1 MSLSKRVSLAPQ
13 SPAQPQQDLKH
24 RVITCLNKL
33 SDRDTLAVA
42 AAELE
47 SIALSLNHD
56 SFAPFLTYLSA
67 TSSSDKSPVRRQ
79 CVRILGVLSV
89 THGDALSPHIF
100 KMLSAVVRRLRDPDS
115 AVRSACVGAVSSIAS
130 EITKPSFSSLSKPLV
145 EAVLTEQDQNSQI
158 GSALCLSAAIEASP
172 DPEPAQLQKLLP
184 RVLKLIKSD
193 SFKAKPALLSV
204 IGSIAGAGGAAFNR
218 NSLNSLIPCLV
229 DFLSSDD
236 WAARKAAVEALGR
249 LAVAEKLQL
258 TAFRSS
264 CLASLEN
271 KRFDKVKV
279 VRESMNRALELWK
292 EIPGHLDEVPV
303 SPQLDDISSSKDNGV
318 GRSPAIC
325 PNSPPAAALETTSKE
340 KVPSSMYS
348 PIQRSSPT
356 TTQSRSPSKN
366 NYRKQSALIARKMD
380 FDKETDSKVN
390 VPVPKPAAVE
400 VDYKESFVREKLEAP
415 DTVDTDKRVILEM
428 EKRVTEQVISNK
440 TRDGNFGKLDGLR
453 FGSRVVPFIDDCE
466 LDMDINGNAIEYVYG
481 NQKEVEDLS
490 LIQKQLLQIENQQ
503 SNLLNLLQKFM
514 GSSRSGMNSLETRV
528 NGLEKALD
536 EISYDLAI
544 STGRVSSNDSC
555 CMGTEFLSPK
565 FWWRTEG
572 QYPSPRS
579 PFRGSHQSN
588 SDRCLPNKD
597 FNSNITNL
605 GSPTANKIGSGR
617 VGNPGR
623 SLESLL
629 SARKKK
635 AAQVQYHNNDRFDRG
650 NLANYMQQRI

>member
-1 MSLSKRVSLAPQ
+1 MSLSKRVSLSPQ

-42 AAELE
+42 STELE

-56 SFAPFLTYLSA
+56 SFAPFLTYLSS

-79 CVRILGVLSV
+79 CVRLLGILSV
-89 THGDALSPHIF
+89 THGDALSPHVF
-100 KMLSAVVRRLRDPDS
+100 KMLAAVVRRLRDPDS

-145 EAVLTEQDQNSQI
+145 EAVLTEQDHNSQI

-204 IGSIAGAGGAAFNR
+204 IGSIAGAGGTASNR
-218 NSLNSLIPCLV
+218 NSLNSLVPCLI

-249 LAVAEKLQL
+249 LAVTEKVHL

-279 VRESMNRALELWK
+279 VRESMNQTLELWK
-292 EIPGHLDEVPV
+292 EIPGHVDEVPV
-303 SPQLDDISSSKDNGV
+303 SPQLNGSSSSKV
-318 GRSPAIC
+318 PVTV
-325 PNSPPAAALETTSKE
+325 LETSPKE
-340 KVPSSMYS
+340 TIPSSKHS

-356 TTQSRSPSKN
+356 TQSRSPPKS
-366 NYRKQSALIARKMD
+366 NYRKHSSPVAREMD
-380 FDKETDSKVN
+380 FDHENDSKSN
-390 VPVPKPAAVE
+390 V
-400 VDYKESFVREKLEAP
+400 SAP
-415 DTVDTDKRVILEM
+415 ISASDTVDTDKSIILET
-428 EKRVTEQVISNK
+428 EKRVISNK
-440 TRDGNFGKLDGLR
+440 TK
-453 FGSRVVPFIDDCE
+453 FGSRLVPFIDDCE
-466 LDMDINGNAIEYVYG
+466 FDIDINGNPIEYIYG

-490 LIQKQLLQIENQQ
+490 RIQKQLVQIENQQ
-503 SNLLNLLQKFM
+503 SNLLNLLQKSI

-528 NGLEKALD
+528 NGLEKVLD
-536 EISYDLAI
+536 EMSYDLAL
-544 STGRVSSNDSC
+544 STGRVSSTESC
-555 CMGTEFLSPK
+555 CMGNEFLSPEY
-565 FWWRTEG
+565 WWRAEG
-572 QYPSPRS
+572 SFPNPSQL
-579 PFRGSHQSN
+579 H
-588 SDRCLPNKD
+588 
-597 FNSNITNL
+597 T
-605 GSPTANKIGSGR
+605 
-617 VGNPGR
+617 
-623 SLESLL
+623 
-629 SARKKK
+629 
-635 AAQVQYHNNDRFDRG
+635 
-650 NLANYMQQRI
+650 LANLKPDLSES

>member
-1 MSLSKRVSLAPQ
+1 MSLSKRVSLPPQ
-13 SPAQPQQDLKH
+13 PPPEQQDLKH

-33 SDRDTLAVA
+33 SDRDTLAAA

-47 SIALSLNHD
+47 SIALGLSHD

-67 TSSSDKSPVRRQ
+67 TSSSDRSPVRRQ

-89 THGDALSPHIF
+89 THGDALSPHTY

-229 DFLSSDD
+229 EFLSSED

-264 CLASLEN
+264 CIASLEN

-279 VRESMNRALELWK
+279 VRESMNQTLELWK
-292 EIPGHLDEVPV
+292 EIPGHLEEVPV
-303 SPQLDDISSSKDNGV
+303 SPQLNEISSSKGNGIA
-318 GRSPAIC
+318 RSPAIR
-325 PNSPPAAALETTSKE
+325 PNGPPATALETSSKE
-340 KVPSSMYS
+340 KIPSSMQS
-348 PIQRSSPT
+348 PIQQSSSVTSRSS
-356 TTQSRSPSKN
+356 SKN
-366 NYRKQSALIARKMD
+366 SYRKQSASIARKVN
-380 FDKETDSKVN
+380 FDKETDSKAN
-390 VPVPKPAAVE
+390 VHAPKPTTVE
-400 VDYKESFVREKLEAP
+400 VDREESFVMEKTRDPE
-415 DTVDTDKRVILEM
+415 TVDTDTSVILEM
-428 EKRVTEQVISNK
+428 EKRVTEQVLSNK
-440 TRDGNFGKLDGLR
+440 TRDGNLRKLDGSR
-453 FGSRVVPFIDDCE
+453 FGSRVVPYIDDDCE
-466 LDMDINGNAIEYVYG
+466 LDMEMNGNTFEYVYG

-490 LIQKQLLQIENQQ
+490 LIQQQLVQIENQQ

-544 STGRVSSNDSC
+544 STGRVSSNESC

-565 FWWRTEG
+565 YWWRTED
-572 QYPSPRS
+572 QFSSPRS
-579 PFRGSHQSN
+579 PFRGSHQSL

-597 FNSNITNL
+597 FNHNITNL
-605 GSPTANKIGSGR
+605 GSPSPNRIGSGG

-623 SLESLL
+623 SLESLS

-635 AAQVQYHNNDRFDRG
+635 ALQGQYRNLDRFDGG
-650 NLANYMQQRI
+650 NLANCMQ

>member
-1 MSLSKRVSLAPQ
+1 MSLSKRVSLTPQ

-42 AAELE
+42 ATELE

-89 THGDALSPHIF
+89 THGDALSPHVS
-100 KMLSAVVRRLRDPDS
+100 KMLAAVVRRLRDPDS

-130 EITKPSFSSLSKPLV
+130 EISKPSFSSLSKPLV

-158 GSALCLSAAIEASP
+158 GSAMCLSAAIEASP

-204 IGSIAGAGGAAFNR
+204 IGSIAGAGGASYNR
-218 NSLNSLIPCLV
+218 NSLNSLVPCLV
-229 DFLSSDD
+229 DFLSSGD

-249 LAVAEKLQL
+249 LAVVEKVHL
-258 TAFRSS
+258 TAFKTS

-279 VRESMNRALELWK
+279 VRESMNQTLELWK
-292 EIPGHLDEVPV
+292 EIPGHLDEVTV
-303 SPQLDDISSSKDNGV
+303 SPQINNNSSSKDNGIV
-318 GRSPAIC
+318 RSPSIC
-325 PNSPPAAALETTSKE
+325 SNGPPVTSLETPLKE
-340 KVPSSMYS
+340 TIPSNRHS

-356 TTQSRSPSKN
+356 TTQSRSPPKS
-366 NYRKQSALIARKMD
+366 NYRKPNASIARKVD

-390 VPVPKPAAVE
+390 IPVPE
-400 VDYKESFVREKLEAP
+400 DCKEKFIFEKTGP
-415 DTVDTDKRVILEM
+415 PTDTVKSIILET

-440 TRDGNFGKLDGLR
+440 TREGNSVKLGGSR
-453 FGSRVVPFIDDCE
+453 FGSRVVPFIDDHE
-466 LDMDINGNAIEYVYG
+466 LDISGNTIEYDCG

-490 LIQKQLLQIENQQ
+490 RIQKQLVQIENQQ

-514 GSSRSGMNSLETRV
+514 GNSRSGMNSLETRV
-528 NGLEKALD
+528 NGLERALD

-544 STGRVSSNDSC
+544 STGRVSTNDSC

-565 FWWRTEG
+565 YWWRAEG
-572 QYPSPRS
+572 QYGQRS
-579 PFRGSHQSN
+579 PFRGPHQSV
-588 SDRCLPNKD
+588 SD
-597 FNSNITNL
+597 ITKL
-605 GSPTANKIGSGR
+605 GSPTGS
-617 VGNPGR
+617 PGR
-623 SLESLL
+623 SFESLL

-635 AAQVQYHNNDRFDRG
+635 AAQGQNRNFDRFDGGSLG
-650 NLANYMQQRI
+650 NYIQQRI

>member
-1 MSLSKRVSLAPQ
+1 MSLSKRVSLTPQ
-13 SPAQPQQDLKH
+13 SPAQPQQDLKN

-42 AAELE
+42 ATELE

-89 THGDALSPHIF
+89 THGDALSPHVS
-100 KMLSAVVRRLRDPDS
+100 KMLAAVVRRLRDPDS

-130 EITKPSFSSLSKPLV
+130 EISKPPFSSLSKPLV
-145 EAVLTEQDQNSQI
+145 EAVLSEQDQNSQI

-193 SFKAKPALLSV
+193 SFKAKPALLTV
-204 IGSIAGAGGAAFNR
+204 IGSIAGAGAASFNR
-218 NSLNSLIPCLV
+218 NSLNSLVPCLV

-236 WAARKAAVEALGR
+236 WATRKAAVEALGR
-249 LAVAEKLQL
+249 LAVVEKVHL

-279 VRESMNRALELWK
+279 VRESMNQTLELWK

-303 SPQLDDISSSKDNGV
+303 SPHLNGKSSSKDNGT
-318 GRSPAIC
+318 GRSTPVIC
-325 PNSPPAAALETTSKE
+325 SNGPSISLETPLKDTI
-340 KVPSSMYS
+340 PSSRYS
-348 PIQRSSPT
+348 PLQRSSPT
-356 TTQSRSPSKN
+356 TSHSQSRSPPKS
-366 NYRKQSALIARKMD
+366 NYRKPNASIVRKVD
-380 FDKETDSKVN
+380 FDKETDC
-390 VPVPKPAAVE
+390 
-400 VDYKESFVREKLEAP
+400 KEKIIDENMVALDTP
-415 DTVDTDKRVILEM
+415 DTEKTIILET
-428 EKRVTEQVISNK
+428 EKRVTEQVISNNK
-440 TRDGNFGKLDGLR
+440 TREGKGNFGKLSGSR
-453 FGSRVVPFIDDCE
+453 FGTRVVPFIDDCE
-466 LDMDINGNAIEYVYG
+466 LDINGNPIEYDYG

-490 LIQKQLLQIENQQ
+490 RIQKQLVQIENQQ

-514 GSSRSGMNSLETRV
+514 GNSRSGMNSLETRV
-528 NGLEKALD
+528 NGLERVLD

-544 STGRVSSNDSC
+544 STGRVSTADSC

-565 FWWRTEG
+565 YWWRAEG
-572 QYPSPRS
+572 QYGQTPRS
-579 PFRGSHQSN
+579 PFRGTHQSL
-588 SDRCLPNKD
+588 SDISK
-597 FNSNITNL
+597 L
-605 GSPTANKIGSGR
+605 GSPTAS
-617 VGNPGR
+617 PGR
-623 SLESLL
+623 SFESLMN
-629 SARKKK
+629 ARKKK
-635 AAQVQYHNNDRFDRG
+635 AAQVQNRNFDRFDGG
-650 NLANYMQQRI
+650 NCMQQRI

>member
-1 MSLSKRVSLAPQ
+1 MSLSKRVSLSPQ

-42 AAELE
+42 STELE

-56 SFAPFLTYLSA
+56 SFAPFLTYLSS

-79 CVRILGVLSV
+79 CVRLLGILSV
-89 THGDALSPHIF
+89 THGDALSPHVF
-100 KMLSAVVRRLRDPDS
+100 KMLAAVVRRLRDPDS

-204 IGSIAGAGGAAFNR
+204 IGSIAGAGGTAFNR
-218 NSLNSLIPCLV
+218 NSLNSLVPCLI

-236 WAARKAAVEALGR
+236 WATRKAAVEALGR
-249 LAVAEKLQL
+249 LAVIEKVHL

-279 VRESMNRALELWK
+279 VRESMNQTLELWK
-292 EIPGHLDEVPV
+292 EIPGHIDEVPV
-303 SPQLDDISSSKDNGV
+303 SPQLDGSSSSKV
-318 GRSPAIC
+318 PVTV
-325 PNSPPAAALETTSKE
+325 LETSPKE
-340 KVPSSMYS
+340 TIPSSKHS

-356 TTQSRSPSKN
+356 TLSRSPTKS
-366 NYRKQSALIARKMD
+366 NYRKHSTPVARKMD
-380 FDKETDSKVN
+380 FDHENDSKSN
-390 VPVPKPAAVE
+390 VSVPISA
-400 VDYKESFVREKLEAP
+400 S
-415 DTVDTDKRVILEM
+415 DTVDTDESIILET
-428 EKRVTEQVISNK
+428 EKRVLSNK
-440 TRDGNFGKLDGLR
+440 TR
-453 FGSRVVPFIDDCE
+453 FGSRLVPFINDCE
-466 LDMDINGNAIEYVYG
+466 FDTDINGDPVEYIYG

-490 LIQKQLLQIENQQ
+490 RIQKQLVQIENQQ
-503 SNLLNLLQKFM
+503 SNLLNLLQKSI

-528 NGLEKALD
+528 NGLEKVLD
-536 EISYDLAI
+536 EMSYDLAL
-544 STGRVSSNDSC
+544 STGRFSSTESC
-555 CMGTEFLSPK
+555 CMDNEFLSPK
-565 FWWRTEG
+565 YWWRAEG
-572 QYPSPRS
+572 SFPNPRS
-579 PFRGSHQSN
+579 PFRGNHQSQ
-588 SDRCLPNKD
+588 SDRCLGGIAPNTPGGE
-597 FNSNITNL
+597 F
-605 GSPTANKIGSGR
+605 
-617 VGNPGR
+617 GNPGR
-623 SLESLL
+623 SFETLL

-635 AAQVQYHNNDRFDRG
+635 AVQGQNRNFDRFDG
-650 NLANYMQQRI
+650 GSLANYIH

>member
-1 MSLSKRVSLAPQ
+1 MSLSKRVSLTPQ

-42 AAELE
+42 ATELE

-79 CVRILGVLSV
+79 CVRILGVLSI
-89 THGDALSPHIF
+89 THGDALSPHVS
-100 KMLSAVVRRLRDPDS
+100 KMLAAVVRRLRDPDS

-130 EITKPSFSSLSKPLV
+130 EISKPSFSSLSKPLV

-193 SFKAKPALLSV
+193 GFKAKPALLTV
-204 IGSIAGAGGAAFNR
+204 IGSIAAAGGASSNR

-249 LAVAEKLQL
+249 LAVVEKVHL

-279 VRESMNRALELWK
+279 VRESMNQTLELWK

-303 SPQLDDISSSKDNGV
+303 SPQLNVISSSKDNG
-318 GRSPAIC
+318 
-325 PNSPPAAALETTSKE
+325 PPITSLQTPLKETI
-340 KVPSSMYS
+340 PSSRNS

-356 TTQSRSPSKN
+356 TTQSRSPPKS
-366 NYRKQSALIARKMD
+366 NYRKPNASIARKVD
-380 FDKETDSKVN
+380 FEKETDSKVN
-390 VPVPKPAAVE
+390 IPVSM
-400 VDYKESFVREKLEAP
+400 DCKEKFINKKMEPSER
-415 DTVDTDKRVILEM
+415 VDTDKTIILET

-440 TRDGNFGKLDGLR
+440 TREGNFGKPNGSR

-466 LDMDINGNAIEYVYG
+466 FDINGNTIEYDYG

-490 LIQKQLLQIENQQ
+490 RIQKQLVQIENQQ

-514 GSSRSGMNSLETRV
+514 GNSRSGMNSLETRV
-528 NGLEKALD
+528 NGLERALD

-544 STGRVSSNDSC
+544 SSGRVSTTDSC

-565 FWWRTEG
+565 YWWRTEG
-572 QYPSPRS
+572 QYGPRS
-579 PFRGSHQSN
+579 PFRGTHQSL
-588 SDRCLPNKD
+588 SDRCPD
-597 FNSNITNL
+597 ITKL
-605 GSPTANKIGSGR
+605 GSPTHTAS
-617 VGNPGR
+617 PGR
-623 SLESLL
+623 SFESLMN
-629 SARKKK
+629 ARKKK
-635 AAQVQYHNNDRFDRG
+635 AAQVQNRNFDRFDGGSLG
-650 NLANYMQQRI
+650 NCIQQRI